1 MTVRLQL
8 SALDDIVSH
17 AIMEDTRGLYS
28 HVDIMTPH
36 GTLIGARSAAMVI
49 NGVTYP
55 AGVTE
60 RPAGYAPFT
69 ATKVLTFPYPPPLP
83 WRTFAQCDAAFWT
96 FVSAQLGKPY
106 DTWAVLG
113 LGADRDWHSP
123 DKWFCSEL
131 AAAALEAGG
140 YIPKLSTDMWFVSP
154 RDIDLIGSMVA

>member
-1 MTVRLQL
+1 MTVQLQL

-28 HVDIMTPH
+28 HVDIVTPR
-36 GTLIGARSAAMVI
+36 GTLIGARSAAMII
-49 NGVTYP
+49 NDITYP

-69 ATKVLTFPYPPPLP
+69 TTKVLTFPSS
-83 WRTFAQCDAAFWT
+83 RVDDEAAFWA
-96 FVSAQLGKPY
+96 FVSAQMGKPY

-113 LGADRDWHSP
+113 LGAGRDWHSS

-131 AAAALEAGG
+131 AAAALEIAG
-140 YIPKLSTDMWFVSP
+140 YIPKLPTGVWFVSP
-154 RDIDLIGSMVA
+154 RDIDIIGSMVA